1 MLLYQGPLEWHYLHT
16 KFHENLPSSSNV
28 FSGGTHR
35 QTETGDLISLL
46 SFLESKLK
54 NYQSQIHFKLFV
66 SVSIPVAE
74 EQIREYQFLPLFLLT

>member
-1 MLLYQGPLEWHYLHT
+1 MKIYQAVQTLL
-16 KFHENLPSSSNV
+16 V
-28 FSGGTHR
+28 GGGHR

-54 NYQSQIHFKLFV
+54 NYQSQIQLFV